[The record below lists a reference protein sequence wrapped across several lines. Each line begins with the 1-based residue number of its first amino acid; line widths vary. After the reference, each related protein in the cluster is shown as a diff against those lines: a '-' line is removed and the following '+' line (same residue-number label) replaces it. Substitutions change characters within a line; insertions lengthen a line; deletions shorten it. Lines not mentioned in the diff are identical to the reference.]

1 MGFLL
6 WENFYVT
13 LLDPE
18 ASRVYAVFHIFH
30 FEIHQN
36 LMQRRQLL

>member
-13 LLDPE
+13 LLDSE
-18 ASRVYAVFHIFH
+18 DSWVYAVFHLFH

-36 LMQRRQLL
+36 LM